1 MRKITIGL
9 QFPEERAAEEKEEHK
24 TKMKRAV
31 SHEGFLTK
39 PLRHRRFWFSEEQRN
54 LKLCRAERNETPRDR
69 EMEALTSRVKNQSL
83 T

>member
-39 PLRHRRFWFSEEQRN
+39 PLRHRRFGS
-54 LKLCRAERNETPRDR
+54 LKSRETWSSAERR
-69 EMEALTSRVKNQSL
+69 EMKLRRTEKLETLPSREK
-83 T
+83 

>member
-39 PLRHRRFWFSEEQRN
+39 PWRHRRFWFSEEQRI
-54 LKLCRAERNETPRDR
+54 LILRGTEKWKL
-69 EMEALTSRVKNQSL
+69 
-83 T
+83 